1 MKFSTRKDVEMTAH
15 ALFEAL
21 GDFDRLERILRRN
34 RAEVTALDPSVEGAK
49 AWDIG
54 FDWRGRRRTAR
65 FALTRHDP
73 DEALRLNGSS
83 ESFDIVL
90 DLTIVALTRA
100 RSRVVCEAN
109 LRPRT
114 MKARLL
120 VQTAKLSKGA
130 LDSRFAQGTDRLVEQ
145 MIEGRVGA

>member
-1 MKFSTRKDVEMTAH
+1 MKFSTRKDVDMTAQ
-15 ALFEAL
+15 ALFQTL
-21 GDFDRLERILRRN
+21 SDFDRLEQVIRRN
-34 RAEVTALDPSVEGAK
+34 RAEVTALDPSVEGTK
-49 AWDIG
+49 AWDIA

-100 RSRVVCEAN
+100 RARVVCEAN

-130 LDSRFAQGTDRLVEQ
+130 PDARFAARGGRLVDQ
-145 MIEGRVGA
+145 MVEGQPPA

>member
-1 MKFSTRKDVEMTAH
+1 MKFSARKDVDMTAQ
-15 ALFEAL
+15 ALFRAL
-21 GDFDRLERILRRN
+21 SDFDRLERIVRRN
-34 RAEVTALDPSVEGAK
+34 RAEVTALDPGVEGTK
-49 AWDIG
+49 AWDIS
-54 FDWRGRRRTAR
+54 FDWRGKRRVAR

-100 RSRVVCEAN
+100 RSRVVCEVN

-120 VQTAKLSKGA
+120 IQTAKLSKGS
-130 LDSRFAQGTDRLVEQ
+130 LDSRFAQGVDRLVEQ
-145 MIEGRVGA
+145 MVEGRMAA